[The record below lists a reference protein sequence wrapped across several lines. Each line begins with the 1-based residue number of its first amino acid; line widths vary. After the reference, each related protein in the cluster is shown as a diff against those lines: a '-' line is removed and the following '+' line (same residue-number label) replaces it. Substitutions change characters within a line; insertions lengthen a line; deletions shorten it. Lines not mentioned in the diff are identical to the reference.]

1 MRNAM
6 SKTGNWV
13 LTLEDEFYEK
23 CCEIVND
30 CEHIEEF
37 VSRMSKHSD
46 LVKHFPNDKIDE
58 IVRSTWNDYWEENR
72 P

>member
-1 MRNAM
+1 M

-13 LTLEDEFYEK
+13 LTLEEEFYDK
-23 CCEIVND
+23 CADTILD

-37 VSRMSKHSD
+37 RKRMTHYHN
-46 LVKHFPNDKIDE
+46 LVKHFSDDKIDE
-58 IVRSTWNDYWEENR
+58 IVNSTWNDYWEENR

>member
-1 MRNAM
+1 M

-13 LTLEDEFYEK
+13 LTLEEEFYDK
-23 CCEIVND
+23 CADAVLD

-37 VSRMSKHSD
+37 RKRMSVHHD
-46 LVKHFPNDKIDE
+46 LVKHFSDDKIDE
-58 IVRSTWNDYWEENR
+58 IVDSTWNDYWEENR

>member
-1 MRNAM
+1 M

-13 LTLEDEFYEK
+13 LTLEEEFYDK
-23 CCEIVND
+23 CADTILD

-37 VSRMSKHSD
+37 RKRMTHYHN
-46 LVKHFPNDKIDE
+46 LVKHFSDDKIDE

>member
-1 MRNAM
+1 M

-13 LTLEDEFYEK
+13 LTLEEEFYDK
-23 CCEIVND
+23 CADTILD

-37 VSRMSKHSD
+37 RKRMTHSPN
-46 LVKHFPNDKIDE
+46 LVKHFSDDKIDE
-58 IVRSTWNDYWEENR
+58 IVNSTWNDYWEENR

>member
-1 MRNAM
+1 M

-13 LTLEDEFYEK
+13 LTLEDEFYDK
-23 CCEIVND
+23 CADTILD

-37 VSRMSKHSD
+37 RKRMTHYHN
-46 LVKHFPNDKIDE
+46 LVKHFSDDKIDE

>member
-1 MRNAM
+1 M

-13 LTLEDEFYEK
+13 LELEEEFYDK
-23 CCEIVND
+23 CADTILD

-37 VSRMSKHSD
+37 RKRMTQYHD
-46 LVKHFPNDKIDE
+46 LIKHFSDDDIDE
-58 IVRSTWNDYWEENR
+58 IVDSTWNDYWEENR